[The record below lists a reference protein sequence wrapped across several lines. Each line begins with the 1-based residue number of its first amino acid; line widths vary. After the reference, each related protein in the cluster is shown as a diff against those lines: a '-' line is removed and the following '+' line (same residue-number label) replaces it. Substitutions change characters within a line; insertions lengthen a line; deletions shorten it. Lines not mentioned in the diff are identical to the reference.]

1 MMRRVA
7 TVAVLLPLVVL
18 AVLYLPSYLFL
29 LFLDVIVVL
38 SLVEL
43 FRLLAVHD
51 VKGYG
56 LSFPLALLLPWI
68 WVYASTWLMGFLV
81 LTILVC
87 MGKSVLESR
96 QCKSGFLSAS
106 GNLLAITY
114 LSIPL
119 SIAGNL
125 HHEGRSKELLLI
137 LSVIWAGDMA
147 AYGVGRKWGKH
158 KVTPRISPHK
168 SLEGYLA
175 GFLGSILAAL
185 LFGHYFLP
193 AWSVSFLVLAGLVVG
208 AAGMVGDL
216 FESMIKRSADL
227 KDSSNL
233 LPGHGGILDRLDSLF
248 FALPAYYCLLRL
260 VE

>member
-7 TVAVLLPLVVL
+7 TAAVLLPLVVL
-18 AVLYLPSYLFL
+18 AVRYLPSYLFL
-29 LFLDVIVVL
+29 LLLNVVMVL

-51 VKGYG
+51 IKGYG
-56 LSFPLALLLPWI
+56 LTFPLALFLPWI
-68 WVYASTWLMGFLV
+68 WVYLPAWLMRFLV

-87 MGKSVLESR
+87 MGKSVLQSR
-96 QCKSGFLSAS
+96 ECKSGFLSAS
-106 GNLLAITY
+106 GNLLTIAY
-114 LSIPL
+114 LSVPL

-125 HHEGRSKELLLI
+125 HKEGRWEELLLI

-147 AYGVGRKWGKH
+147 AYWVGRKWGKH

-168 SLEGYLA
+168 SLEGYVA
-175 GFLGSILAAL
+175 GLLGSILAAA
-185 LFGHYFLP
+185 LFGYYFLP
-193 AWSVSFLVLAGLVVG
+193 AWTLPHLLLSGLVLA

-248 FALPAYYCLLRL
+248 LALPAYYCLLIW
-260 VE
+260 

>member
-29 LFLDVIVVL
+29 LFLDVVVVL

-96 QCKSGFLSAS
+96 QCKSG
-106 GNLLAITY
+106 NRR
-114 LSIPL
+114 
-119 SIAGNL
+119 N
-125 HHEGRSKELLLI
+125 R
-137 LSVIWAGDMA
+137 
-147 AYGVGRKWGKH
+147 
-158 KVTPRISPHK
+158 
-168 SLEGYLA
+168 
-175 GFLGSILAAL
+175 
-185 LFGHYFLP
+185 
-193 AWSVSFLVLAGLVVG
+193 
-208 AAGMVGDL
+208 
-216 FESMIKRSADL
+216 
-227 KDSSNL
+227 
-233 LPGHGGILDRLDSLF
+233 
-248 FALPAYYCLLRL
+248 
-260 VE
+260 

>member
-7 TVAVLLPLVVL
+7 TAAILLPLVVL
-18 AVLYLPSYLFL
+18 AVRYLPSYLFL
-29 LFLDVIVVL
+29 LFLDVVIVL
-38 SLVEL
+38 SLIEL
-43 FRLLAVHD
+43 FRLLDVHD

-56 LSFPLALLLPWI
+56 LTFPLALLLPWI
-68 WVYASTWLMGFLV
+68 WVYRPAWLMRFLV

-87 MGKSVLESR
+87 LGKSVLQSR
-96 QCKSGFLSAS
+96 DNKSGFLSAS
-106 GNLLAITY
+106 GNLSAIAY
-114 LSIPL
+114 LSVPL
-119 SIAGNL
+119 SIAGVL
-125 HHEGRSKELLLI
+125 QKEGRWEELLLI

-147 AYGVGRKWGKH
+147 AFWVGRKWGKH

-168 SLEGYLA
+168 SLEGYVA
-175 GFLGSILAAL
+175 GLLGSILAAV
-185 LFGHYFLP
+185 LFGTYFLP
-193 AWSVSFLVLAGLVVG
+193 VWSMSYLVLTGLVLA

-248 FALPAYYCLLRL
+248 FALPAYSCLLIW
-260 VE
+260 